1 MIPNGCFSQSPCGS
15 QLLCAPSYKASQEGF
30 ITCAWFFGPQGV
42 VEISPLYYR
51 EHHNVI
57 TLRSYSTLA
66 CVPISQGQAI
76 PAVPTNCSST
86 SVQGYGNR
94 DSGIYNMCLVL
105 RSSRSGR
112 DLAPLLSRA
121 SQRNYSSELFNP
133 CLCSYQPRSSHSC
146 CPDKLLKYI
155 CARIWQQGLREMP
168 FFDHMERRERIMM
181 DEEENRQVYVPA
193 CDKSLLEVH
202 VNP

>member
-76 PAVPTNCSST
+76 PALPTNSS
-86 SVQGYGNR
+86 SIFGQESSISLQGDGNR
-94 DSGIYNMCLVL
+94 DM
-105 RSSRSGR
+105 R
-112 DLAPLLSRA
+112 
-121 SQRNYSSELFNP
+121 
-133 CLCSYQPRSSHSC
+133 
-146 CPDKLLKYI
+146 
-155 CARIWQQGLREMP
+155 
-168 FFDHMERRERIMM
+168 FFDNMERRTRFMM
-181 DEEENRQVYVPA
+181 DEEESRQVNVPA
-193 CDKSLLEVH
+193 CDESLLEEH

>member
-1 MIPNGCFSQSPCGS
+1 MTIFWRNKVITPLAKFLILATGFLGAAHLLLTILGRYRTEFGLIDTNSIFSLKEIF
-15 QLLCAPSYKASQEGF
+15 QLLRASCDTEWLLF
-30 ITCAWFFGPQGV
+30 T
-42 VEISPLYYR
+42 IS
-51 EHHNVI
+51 
-57 TLRSYSTLA
+57 LRL
-66 CVPISQGQAI
+66 
-76 PAVPTNCSST
+76 PTFVRPFLQSFS
-86 SVQGYGNR
+86 G
-94 DSGIYNMCLVL
+94 GIYNMCLVL

>member
-1 MIPNGCFSQSPCGS
+1 MFWRNKDITPLAKSLILATGILVAAHLLLTILGRYRTEFGLIDTNSIFSLRKSSNFCEPPVILNGWFSTSPCGS
-15 QLLCAPSYKASQEGF
+15 QLSCAPSFKASQEGF

-94 DSGIYNMCLVL
+94 DSGKCLSSTTWKGESVL
-105 RSSRSGR
+105 
-112 DLAPLLSRA
+112 
-121 SQRNYSSELFNP
+121 
-133 CLCSYQPRSSHSC
+133 
-146 CPDKLLKYI
+146 
-155 CARIWQQGLREMP
+155 
-168 FFDHMERRERIMM
+168 
-181 DEEENRQVYVPA
+181 
-193 CDKSLLEVH
+193 
-202 VNP
+202 